1 MQNRR
6 ESSYI
11 HDGKTITDYTF
22 KNNEQAITQAS
33 KCAIKIDELVQV
45 DPQLLFQQLILAAN
59 SFEDLPTVFCYEFS
73 SYPISL
79 FNASL
84 MMKQTNK
91 PALADTIWSKLI
103 PEVAGKTVPSDPDIQ
118 YVLDRGA
125 LLHRVPCPSAG
136 SVTFRDLCGL
146 YYHYM

>member
-91 PALADTIWSKLI
+91 PALADTI
-103 PEVAGKTVPSDPDIQ
+103 PEVSGETVPRDPDIQ
-118 YVLDRGA
+118 YVLDGGA
-125 LLHRVPCPSAG
+125 LLRRMLWPSVR
-136 SVTFRDLCGL
+136 SVTFRGL
-146 YYHYM
+146 HVVFTVIM